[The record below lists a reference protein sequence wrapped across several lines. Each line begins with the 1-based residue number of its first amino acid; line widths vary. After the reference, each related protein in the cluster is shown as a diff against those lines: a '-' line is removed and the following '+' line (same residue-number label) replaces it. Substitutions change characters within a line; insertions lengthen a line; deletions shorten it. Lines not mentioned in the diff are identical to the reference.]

1 MSFKYRSDIDGLRAI
16 AVLLVIFYHAG
27 FKVISGGF
35 IGVDVFFVISGFLI
49 TSIIQKEILNKE
61 FKLFNFYIKRIR
73 RILPAFYVV
82 IFTTIFCGF
91 FILLPSDF
99 TLLAKSFLASSI
111 FIANMYFWK
120 ATGGY
125 FNSNTD
131 ELPLLHIWSLSLE
144 EQFYFIWPFFLILV
158 LGAKFKKIIIPLLS
172 VVVILLFAF
181 SEWAAITKP
190 NAAYYFLPTRA
201 GELLIGGL
209 LAILVSSGVKLKQF
223 VAQLCSIFGV
233 VLLVYSAFILSKSS
247 VFPGINSLLP
257 CLGAVLII
265 LSGTENSTFVGRMLS
280 TKLLVF
286 IGLISYPMYLW
297 HWPIIA
303 YLNYL
308 NYELDYI
315 VGSSVILITIIL
327 AIFTWHF
334 IEGTLKKIKL
344 KNSTVFINMF
354 AIPTLI
360 VICIAYMIVN
370 NDGYENRFSSNN
382 KYLDIK
388 SALVMPTVSE
398 GWCYQAELPKNID
411 KALNCTLGVKEGK
424 SNAIFVGDSHAG
436 HYQYL
441 VNSIGQKT
449 DLKIKTMIT
458 SNCFPSLYTKD
469 SSNLGGNP
477 KLCMAFRSELSEYSA
492 NEDLSIVFFAARWDA
507 NSEWLFETKEALDT
521 LTNRAKKIIIFPQ
534 VPNYKN
540 NVSQEYLRA
549 MALPIFNRNYINKID
564 NTYASANKKVKILAD
579 KYENVTFVD
588 IKSFTEKEELLP
600 LFNLE
605 NIPYYFDDNHL
616 NMQGSEMLTNAFMG
630 STEGQMLID
639 SIIKK

>member
-16 AVLLVIFYHAG
+16 AVLFVIFYHAG

-61 FKLFNFYIKRIR
+61 FKLFNFYVKRIR
-73 RILPAFYVV
+73 RILPSFYVV
-82 IFTTIFCGF
+82 IFTTICCGF
-91 FILLPSDF
+91 FLLLPSDF
-99 TLLAKSFLASSI
+99 ILLAKSFLASSI

-120 ATGGY
+120 STGGY

-131 ELPLLHIWSLSLE
+131 ELPLLHLWSLSLE

-158 LGAKFKKIIIPLLS
+158 LGTKFKRFIILLLS

-181 SEWAAITKP
+181 SEWAATAKP

-209 LAILVSSGVKLKQF
+209 LAMLVSSGVKLKQT
-223 VAQLCSIFGV
+223 VAEWCSILGV
-233 VLLVYSAFILSKSS
+233 VLLVYSALILSKSS

-265 LSGTENSTFVGRMLS
+265 LSGTGNSTFIGRILS

-315 VGSSVILITIIL
+315 VGSAVILLTIIL

-354 AIPTLI
+354 TIPTII
-360 VICIAYMIVN
+360 VVCITYMIVN
-370 NDGYENRFSSNN
+370 NDGYENRFSDNQ
-382 KYLDIK
+382 KYLDVR
-388 SALVMPTVSE
+388 SALVMPTASE
-398 GWCYQAELPKNID
+398 GWCYQAEFPKNID
-411 KALNCTLGVKEGK
+411 EALNCTLGVKNGK
-424 SNAIFVGDSHAG
+424 PNAIFVGDSHAG

-458 SNCFPSLYTKD
+458 SNCFPSLYTKK

-477 KLCMAFRSELSEYSA
+477 KLCIAFRSELNQYSI
-492 NEDLSIVFFAARWDA
+492 NENLSVVFLAARWDA
-507 NSEWLFETKEALDT
+507 NTEWLFETKDALDI
-521 LTNRAKKIIIFPQ
+521 LAKRAKRIIIFPQ

-540 NVSQEYLRA
+540 NVSQEYLRSV
-549 MALPIFNRNYINKID
+549 ALQTFNNNYINKID
-564 NTYASANKKVKILAD
+564 NSYINANNNVKALAD
-579 KYENVTFVD
+579 KYKNVTFVD
-588 IKSFTEKEELLP
+588 VKSFTKKEELLP

-616 NMQGSEMLTNAFMG
+616 NMQGSEMLTNAFIG
-630 STEGQMLID
+630 SKEGQMLID